1 LKTGRMKLLKMKL
14 QKRKRWPEF
23 SRRSRG
29 FVKNKKLSQEGKQQH
44 AKAKRHHIN
53 RERAR
58 LAEL

>member
-1 LKTGRMKLLKMKL
+1 MKLLKMKL

-29 FVKNKKLSQEGKQQH
+29 FIKNKKLSQEGKQQR